1 MRDSGYRN
9 MLVRNVFGQSE
20 KSAADTKQN
29 LKKLQDAER
38 SLRALSEPTP
48 EEGGEDNERD
58 GYDENQRKQL
68 DGLSNSVE
76 E

>member
-1 MRDSGYRN
+1 MRN
-9 MLVRNVFGQSE
+9 QAE

-29 LKKLQDAER
+29 LKKLQDAVR
-38 SLRALSEPTP
+38 SLRALSEPTA
-48 EEGGEDNERD
+48 EDRGEDDERD

>member
-1 MRDSGYRN
+1 
-9 MLVRNVFGQSE
+9 
-20 KSAADTKQN
+20 
-29 LKKLQDAER
+29 LQDAER

-48 EEGGEDNERD
+48 EDGNDGDGRD
-58 GYDENQRKQL
+58 GYDETQRKQL